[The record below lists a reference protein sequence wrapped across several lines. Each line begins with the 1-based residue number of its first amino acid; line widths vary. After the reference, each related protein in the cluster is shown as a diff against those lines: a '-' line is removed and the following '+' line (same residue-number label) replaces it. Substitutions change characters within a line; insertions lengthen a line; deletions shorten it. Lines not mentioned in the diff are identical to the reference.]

1 MRRLL
6 MVITVLLVISAP
18 AFALSDAEY
27 LRMKKNPEFAAA
39 DRELTEA
46 YNEAKKVLDKSEFA
60 AFRQD
65 QREWIANSVMS
76 VQKLSWRTDIR
87 GLKRTPKPRLRGQQE
102 SAQGFM

>member
-65 QREWIANSVMS
+65 QR
-76 VQKLSWRTDIR
+76 
-87 GLKRTPKPRLRGQQE
+87 
-102 SAQGFM
+102 